1 MNIQQL
7 ENLYKMRQLCEQIQS
22 NEKELKDFDKSIDD
36 LSKREHIYENNKLS
50 EDNKDLKKNITNYKN
65 QIKDLESKIKSNEE
79 IISKLRSENEQLK
92 RGRNHQ
98 S

>member
-22 NEKELKDFDKSIDD
+22 KEKELKDFDKSIDD

-50 EDNKDLKKNITNYKN
+50 EEHKDLKKNITNYKN